1 MAQCGVDID
10 PLVGQQPV
18 HLLDRMLGH
27 QAARQGEAL
36 ADRIDR
42 QRSGLDDADGLPRSK
57 GFGSVSS
64 SAPRIM
70 VARAE
75 IRDLP
80 ARGNQYMTCAD
91 CEATPACI
99 DSFSTESAQKV
110 GSLCPASQATKAA
123 ISLRDRRLMLLGNFG
138 LLPSSTSC
146 RNGTAIR
153 AATMRSRN
161 YHSNVSKEEEIPSAW
176 RRRMAHES

>member
-1 MAQCGVDID
+1 MVAWPSASKSVQSMATLMLHRDPDHVGDPVAQCGVDID

-75 IRDLP
+75 IRNLP

-99 DSFSTESAQKV
+99 DSFSTEFSTESPR
-110 GSLCPASQATKAA
+110 GDHA
-123 ISLRDRRLMLLGNFG
+123 IPQLPFQRL
-138 LLPSSTSC
+138 
-146 RNGTAIR
+146 
-153 AATMRSRN
+153 
-161 YHSNVSKEEEIPSAW
+161 
-176 RRRMAHES
+176 